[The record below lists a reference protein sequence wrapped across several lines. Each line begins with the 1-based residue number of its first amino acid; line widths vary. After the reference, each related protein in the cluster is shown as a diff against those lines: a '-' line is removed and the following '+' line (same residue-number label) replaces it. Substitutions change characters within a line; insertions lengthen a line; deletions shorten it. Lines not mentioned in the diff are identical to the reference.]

1 MNVCLGEEGKPM
13 KNRPRSRVTAMER
26 PTLPLAD
33 FTWLFV
39 MLVVFFT
46 MASRL

>member
-1 MNVCLGEEGKPM
+1 MFAGEQEEMM
-13 KNRPRSRVTAMER
+13 KNSKRSRATAMER
-26 PTLPLAD
+26 PSLPLAD